1 MGKASRKLKKKQ
13 LQEENAGRQAEAQE
27 MEDTLLQQI
36 ENGAYSEALDT
47 LAKLA
52 EKKAVRPPAMYAGA
66 YAYFMLG
73 DYERAAIWIDNTL
86 QFDPSH
92 VAARI
97 LLARLCILQE
107 KVEEGLSIFNLLADK
122 FLPAMSEE
130 EQDEME
136 SLAGFYGRN
145 DTKQVMEKYPALAKF
160 LKLGETAAEDRAAAE
175 PAESAV
181 HTGPVLRLRP
191 QSAPE
196 TASASEPRQDVLPEV
211 KAEPPKTAGKSPLEI
226 LRDLKAKLDERVK
239 KEGSVGADVIP
250 APPVAQAATEANVR
264 QEPKAAETPAKENFG
279 DAQAKLREVLDGK
292 RSLMEKMQILASF
305 AGGYF
310 AQGDLAAA
318 ELFLTEALKID
329 ETDEGLLRNLAVL
342 LAAKGEKQKAF
353 QAAARME
360 QADFLLLDAIRRM

>member
-13 LQEENAGRQAEAQE
+13 LQEETAGRQAEAQE
-27 MEDTLLQQI
+27 IEATLLRQI
-36 ENGAYSEALDT
+36 EEGAYSEALET

-52 EKKAVRPPAMYAGA
+52 EKKAVTPQAMCAGA

-86 QFDPSH
+86 QFDSSH

-145 DTKQVMEKYPALAKF
+145 EPKQMMEKYPALAKF
-160 LKLGETAAEDRAAAE
+160 LKLDEAASEKGPTEPEE
-175 PAESAV
+175 PAV
-181 HTGPVLRLRP
+181 HAGPVLRLRP
-191 QSAPE
+191 QPMTEAAAEPE
-196 TASASEPRQDVLPEV
+196 TRQEVLPEA
-211 KAEPPKTAGKSPLEI
+211 KTEPPKASGESALEI
-226 LRDLKAKLDERVK
+226 LRKLRAKIDERTK
-239 KEGSVGADVIP
+239 KEGSGGVGASP
-250 APPVAQAATEANVR
+250 AVQTATESLP
-264 QEPKAAETPAKENFG
+264 QESKPQETPAQENLG

-292 RSLMEKMQILASF
+292 RSLIEKVQILASF

-310 AQGDLAAA
+310 AQGDLAAS

-329 ETDEGLLRNLAVL
+329 ETDEGLIRNLAVL
-342 LAAKGEKQKAF
+342 LAAKGEKEKAF